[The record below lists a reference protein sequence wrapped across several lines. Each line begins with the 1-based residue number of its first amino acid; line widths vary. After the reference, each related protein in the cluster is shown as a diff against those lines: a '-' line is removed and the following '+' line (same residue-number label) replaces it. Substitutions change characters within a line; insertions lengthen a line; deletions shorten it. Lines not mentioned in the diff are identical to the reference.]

1 MTEKLDLHGY
11 TVMDAWRCFDQWIN
25 EKQKNPLIKKV
36 VIVTGDGVIKQEFER
51 WCMDM
56 SFVRQVE
63 LHRSGGA
70 FVVYFYKKRREF

>member
-1 MTEKLDLHGY
+1 
-11 TVMDAWRCFDQWIN
+11 
-25 EKQKNPLIKKV
+25 V
-36 VIVTGDGVIKQEFER
+36 VIVTGDGAIKQEFER

-70 FVVYFYKKRREF
+70 FVVYFYKKRREL

>member
-11 TVMDAWRCFDQWIN
+11 TVMDAWRLFNQWIK
-25 EKQKNPLIKKV
+25 EKHLDSSIKKV
-36 VIVTGDGVIKQEFER
+36 VIVTGDGAIKQEFER

-63 LHRSGGA
+63 LHKSGGA
-70 FVVYFYKKRREF
+70 FIIYFYKKRNR